1 MAARLCRGARVQSAT
16 DPAWGFGA
24 IPRAAI
30 HRRRGLIFAVFLA
43 AHAACGLVAHVLGFG
58 AGGLV
63 AVAVEPFA
71 AWSAGYVALTVVSR
85 WLPERDIRTQIQIFA
100 ALSAVLA
107 LGGIVLLSVTTQ
119 DMPASSALVA
129 LSELPALLLQ
139 VAMPPLLIVLVASGA
154 GMTASADGAPVGDA
168 LTAAADGLGVAA
180 VFICLVVALGMV
192 LA

>member
-24 IPRAAI
+24 IQLAQI
-30 HRRRGLIFAVFLA
+30 HRRRSFIFAVFIA
-43 AHAACGLVAHVLGFG
+43 AHAACGLVSHVLGFG
-58 AGGLV
+58 AGGMV
-63 AVAVEPFA
+63 AVAVEPLA
-71 AWSAGYVALTVVSR
+71 AWSAGYVALLVVSR

-100 ALSAVLA
+100 ALSAVLT

-154 GMTASADGAPVGDA
+154 RMAGAADGEPVEDA

-180 VFICLVVALGMV
+180 LFICLVVALGMV